1 VHVTIATTGKE
12 GRNVRTLVAGTAAVV
27 VSVGALA
34 ACGGSGGGG
43 KASAELQKE
52 ADLYQIDQLEQTW
65 HRAASTHNID
75 LMMTI
80 WAPDS
85 SFTIGGETASGKAA
99 VRKVLAAAGPFQ
111 PQNHWVS
118 DTPAYK
124 IRTTVNGNKGTLY
137 FECHYV
143 DVKTGKLA
151 KVVGAD
157 QDVEKIN
164 GKWLITNSVASSPTL
179 KP

>member
-1 VHVTIATTGKE
+1 M
-12 GRNVRTLVAGTAAVV
+12 LVAGVALAAVV
-27 VSVGALA
+27 GSLA
-34 ACGGSGGGG
+34 ACGGSGKTGAAGPQI
-43 KASAELQKE
+43 QKE
-52 ADLYQIDQLEQTW
+52 AALYEIDQIEKTW

-80 WAPDS
+80 WAPNS
-85 SFTIGGETASGKAA
+85 SFTIGGQTASGKSA
-99 VRKVLAAAGPFQ
+99 VRAVLAAAGPFQ

-124 IRTTVNGNKGTLY
+124 IRTTVNGDKGTLY

-157 QDVEKIN
+157 QDVQKID

>member
-1 VHVTIATTGKE
+1 MRMVVTG
-12 GRNVRTLVAGTAAVV
+12 AVV
-27 VSVGALA
+27 VALVGALA
-34 ACGGSGGGG
+34 ACGGSGGGA
-43 KASAELQKE
+43 ASAQAQKE
-52 ADLYQIDQLEQTW
+52 EALYQIDQLEQTW

-80 WAPDS
+80 WAPNA
-85 SFTIGGETASGKAA
+85 SFTIGGATSSGKSAI
-99 VRKVLAAAGPFQ
+99 RKVFAAAGPFQ
-111 PQNHWVS
+111 PQNQWIS

-124 IRTTVNGNKGTLY
+124 IRTTVNGDKGTLY

-143 DVKTGKLA
+143 DVKTGQIV

-157 QDVEKIN
+157 QDVQKID
-164 GKWLITNSVASSPTL
+164 GRWLITNSVASSPTL

>member
-1 VHVTIATTGKE
+1 
-12 GRNVRTLVAGTAAVV
+12 
-27 VSVGALA
+27 
-34 ACGGSGGGG
+34 
-43 KASAELQKE
+43 
-52 ADLYQIDQLEQTW
+52 
-65 HRAASTHNID
+65 
-75 LMMTI
+75 MMTI
-80 WAPDS
+80 WAPDA
-85 SFTIGGETASGKAA
+85 SFTIGGADRHPARRRSA
-99 VRKVLAAAGPFQ
+99 RCSAAAGPFQ

-124 IRTTVNGNKGTLY
+124 IRTTVNGDKGTLY

-143 DVKTGKLA
+143 DVKTGKLV

-157 QDVEKIN
+157 QDVQKID

>member
-1 VHVTIATTGKE
+1 MAQ
-12 GRNVRTLVAGTAAVV
+12 GRVDARHRPDDDDLGAG
-27 VSVGALA
+27 
-34 ACGGSGGGG
+34 
-43 KASAELQKE
+43 
-52 ADLYQIDQLEQTW
+52 
-65 HRAASTHNID
+65 
-75 LMMTI
+75 
-80 WAPDS
+80 S

-99 VRKVLAAAGPFQ
+99 IRKVLAAAGPFQ

-124 IRTTVNGNKGTLY
+124 IRTTVNGDKGTLY

-143 DVKTGKLA
+143 DVKTGQLM

-157 QDVEKIN
+157 QDVQKID